1 MKIFWFDVETSSL
14 DAVNGDILTLS
25 GFVEIDGI
33 IKDYP
38 DRNSSFVGFYPIA
51 IANIIDLED
60 MGVIQTGSRVVYR
73 YFLFTK

>member
-1 MKIFWFDVETSSL
+1 MDEVSIGNKAFK
-14 DAVNGDILTLS
+14 
-25 GFVEIDGI
+25 IDGI

-51 IANIIDLED
+51 IANIVDLED

-73 YFLFTK
+73 YLFFRIKKKFKPF